1 MKVTEIVVSV
11 GRTCPHPTRTYSN
24 FRPHLSLKAT
34 LNEGDD
40 LAAAVKTLQAQAEQL
55 VEDHKNI
62 MLRQMIQ
69 LEEMEQQDAEIST
82 LERRIRDAQRDLEML
97 RDQDVPDAM
106 PAITREAEP
115 ASGEKAES

>member
-11 GRTCPHPTRTYSN
+11 GRTCPHPTRIYSN

-34 LNEGDD
+34 LHEGDD

-97 RDQDVPDAM
+97 R
-106 PAITREAEP
+106 EAEP